1 MNRTA
6 PLLIIVIVA
15 VVALGGGWY
24 FMRRSTT
31 AAPPVNSVTPANP
44 AGSPASAPA
53 GPANAGRPGAD
64 PPHFRGAQNT
74 AVTLEEFGDFQCP
87 PCGQLYPML
96 KQIESQ
102 YGSRISVIFRQFPL
116 VEIHRHALDG
126 ARAAEAAGMQGKF
139 FEMHDLLY
147 ENQNNWKDAF
157 DVRPIFEDYAKQ
169 IGLDVE
175 RFKRDVTSEQVSTRI
190 TLDGIRGHSLN
201 VTGTPTLFLNGREVP
216 FESLKSVESIS
227 GLID

>member
-1 MNRTA
+1 
-6 PLLIIVIVA
+6 
-15 VVALGGGWY
+15 
-24 FMRRSTT
+24 
-31 AAPPVNSVTPANP
+31 
-44 AGSPASAPA
+44 
-53 GPANAGRPGAD
+53 
-64 PPHFRGAQNT
+64 
-74 AVTLEEFGDFQCP
+74 
-87 PCGQLYPML
+87 ML

-227 GLID
+227 GLIDKALANPGQ